1 MSKVRRFVRK
11 AATPLLGDPATPLS
25 TALQALKGLDFAPS
39 TVVDVG
45 ANKGQWTRS
54 CRRFFPEARYVLF
67 EPQEALKPHFSDLL
81 ATGQVELHSIGLGRE
96 PGEAAFTLHER
107 DDSRTFALS
116 AEVAERRGFEQV
128 TLKVDALDR
137 FLSENG
143 LPDPEI
149 LKVDAE
155 GWDLEVLDGAA
166 RVLET
171 AEVVFVEAAVANR
184 RIQTDLLSV
193 LKYMDARGYT
203 LLDLSDLNRP
213 FAHGLLWLVEGMFV
227 RRGGLVDQ
235 AVEAHSALP

>member
-1 MSKVRRFVRK
+1 M
-11 AATPLLGDPATPLS
+11 
-25 TALQALKGLDFAPS
+25 
-39 TVVDVG
+39 
-45 ANKGQWTRS
+45 
-54 CRRFFPEARYVLF
+54 
-67 EPQEALKPHFSDLL
+67 KPHFSDVL

-116 AEVAERRGFEQV
+116 AEVAKKRGFEQV

-137 FLSENG
+137 FLTEHA

-166 RVLET
+166 RVLKT

-184 RIQTDLLSV
+184 RISTNLLNV
-193 LKYMDARGYT
+193 LSYMDARGYT
-203 LLDLSDLNRP
+203 FLDISDLNRP
-213 FAHGLLWLVEGMFV
+213 FAHGLLWLIEGMFV
-227 RRGGLVDQ
+227 RRGGSVDQ